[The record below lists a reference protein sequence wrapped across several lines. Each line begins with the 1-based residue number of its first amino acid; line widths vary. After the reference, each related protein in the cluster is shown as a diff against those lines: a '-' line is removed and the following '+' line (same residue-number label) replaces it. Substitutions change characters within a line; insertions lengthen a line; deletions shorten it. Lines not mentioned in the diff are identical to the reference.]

1 MYYVI
6 HRIPFTRFLNPL
18 NSPSKSLRRKT
29 NIILSTVFADI
40 LASTVRRTTKTVP
53 TSSIDA
59 RVNRLLVF
67 EKRSKSDPVK
77 EEYRREIVTY
87 MANLGKSDKL
97 QFLLD
102 LNRDHTAHA
111 STGSGIFDPLI
122 AHLASATATGNLT
135 AMHFFFVG
143 GGSTAW
149 SSHLLS
155 SLPNTTVNCIF
166 RAAFR
171 AAMANGKEKT
181 IQFLMA
187 RFARYMVSSLHNID
201 QARHVAI
208 SAIHDAAVSQL
219 PRTVQ
224 HLFGW
229 TRSRLS
235 MDIYD
240 RWHAFPGELE
250 SSIRTAAQSGC
261 ADTTEVMLHE
271 ILTLKKTPVNPVKQ
285 TPYKTPVDYAQEAF
299 YTACKHGH
307 VKVTRRLLD
316 QQDVEIS
323 HVSHQALYIATRYQR
338 RAIIDVLL
346 QYGADI
352 NDDMLIYTA
361 VDRGYVLTT
370 LHFIHRG
377 AKISREIF
385 ERCREKE
392 SEMAVDSG
400 RLVAYYLLAMQCDSS
415 WIDPVTRS
423 YLEDIGNSESLRGR
437 VMAALQTKLN

>member
-1 MYYVI
+1 
-6 HRIPFTRFLNPL
+6 
-18 NSPSKSLRRKT
+18 
-29 NIILSTVFADI
+29 VFADI
-40 LASTVRRTTKTVP
+40 LASTVRRTAKTVP

-67 EKRSKSDPVK
+67 ENRSKSDPVK
-77 EEYRREIVTY
+77 EEYRRDIVTY

-102 LNRDHTAHA
+102 LDRDHTAHI
-111 STGSGIFDPLI
+111 STGSGIFDPFI
-122 AHLASATATGNLT
+122 AQLASATATGNLT

-143 GGSTAW
+143 GGGTTW

-155 SLPNTTVNCIF
+155 SLPNNTVNCIF

-171 AAMANGKEKT
+171 AAMSNGKDQT
-181 IQFLMA
+181 IRFLMA
-187 RFARYMVSSLHNID
+187 RFSRYMVSSLHSLD

-208 SAIHDAAVSQL
+208 SAIHDAAMSRL

-229 TRSRLS
+229 TRGHLS

-240 RWHAFPGELE
+240 KWHAFPGELE
-250 SSIRTAAQSGC
+250 TFIRTAAQSGC

-271 ILTLKKTPVNPVKQ
+271 ILTLKKTTVSLVEQ
-285 TPYKTPVDYAQEAF
+285 TPYATPIDYAQEAF

-307 VKVTRRLLD
+307 VKVIRRLLD
-316 QQDVEIS
+316 QQDVKMS
-323 HVSHQALYIATRYQR
+323 QVSHKALYIATRYQR

-352 NDDMLIYTA
+352 NDGMRIYTA
-361 VDRGYVLTT
+361 VDCGYVLTT
-370 LHFIHRG
+370 LHFIRRG
-377 AKISREIF
+377 AKISREILQ
-385 ERCREKE
+385 RCREKE

-400 RLVAYYLLAMQCDSS
+400 RLVAYYLLATQCDAS
-415 WIDPVTRS
+415 WIDPVTMS
-423 YLEDIGNSESLRGR
+423 FLEDIGSSESLKGR
-437 VMAALQTKLN
+437 VLAALQTKLD